1 MVEHLGAVKKRSDQ
15 RWNWWRFRSDF
26 HKGWQENFGGVHQ
39 GVADSQGAAE
49 IRVLEG
55 WDV

>member
-1 MVEHLGAVKKRSDQ
+1 MIEHMGAVKKRSDG
-15 RWNWWRFRSDF
+15 RWNWWRFKSDF
-26 HKGWQENFGGVHQ
+26 HKSWHENFGGVSQ

-55 WDV
+55 WDG